1 MPRSLHFPFTA
12 HARIHTFLPI
22 PAHDR
27 AQKGER
33 GLRSHVQRGLR
44 VVEAGPVI
52 ARSMSPSDQ
61 DVSTTPAMRRCNLS
75 RSPFVSGSLHFYMS
89 PHTGGPQSL
98 HLYASGALT
107 GQDRPAAGARIPAFS
122 RVPATRGAQIPAF
135 LRVRRSDRPKP
146 SPGGSPDPCIFPCPR
161 ARECPD
167 PCIFTGPDA
176 GRRRN
181 PSTGATPGAVAPR
194 PASDARGPVKMQG
207 KRPSRVKKRTVR
219 TPQSPPVSTSLT
231 TPSTTIRALFSLSLR
246 THPPQAPPRGR
257 RTRMGCAHCRR
268 PRETRLPCRASSGV

>member
-1 MPRSLHFPFTA
+1 MSPCARECPERGARIHALFRVPAHGNAQIPTFPSPA
-12 HARIHTFLPI
+12 HARIHRFSPI

-44 VVEAGPVI
+44 VVEAGPVV
-52 ARSMSPSDQ
+52 ARSMSLSDQ
-61 DVSTTPAMRRCNLS
+61 DVSTTPAMRRCNSS
-75 RSPFVSGSLHFYMS
+75 RSPFVSGSLHFYGS
-89 PHTGGPQSL
+89 PRTGGPRCL
-98 HLYASGALT
+98 HFLGAWRP
-107 GQDRPAAGARIPAFS
+107 DRPRPS
-122 RVPATRGAQIPAF
+122 R
-135 LRVRRSDRPKP
+135 
-146 SPGGSPDPCIFPCPR
+146 GGCPDPCIFTGPR
-161 ARECPD
+161 AREGPD

-194 PASDARGPVKMQG
+194 PASDARGPIKMQG
-207 KRPSRVKKRTVR
+207 KRPPRGEKSTPRV
-219 TPQSPPVSTSLT
+219 PQPPPVSTSLT
-231 TPSTTIRALFSLSLR
+231 TPSITIRALFSTSLR

-268 PRETRLPCRASSGV
+268 PRETRFPCRASRRC